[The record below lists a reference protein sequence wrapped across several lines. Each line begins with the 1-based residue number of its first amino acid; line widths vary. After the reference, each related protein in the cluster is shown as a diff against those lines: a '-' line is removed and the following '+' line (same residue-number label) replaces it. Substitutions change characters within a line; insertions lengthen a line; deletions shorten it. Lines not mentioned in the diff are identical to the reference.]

1 LGWVLTLKRV
11 ARQQRRS
18 TQTRALLAGSRR

>member
-1 LGWVLTLKRV
+1 V

-18 TQTRALLAGSRR
+18 TAPVRTRMPPPPPPTHSS